1 MVKTT
6 TKIGIELFASLTLSA
21 CATQETSE
29 PLAES
34 DNPCA
39 PAETLACD
47 QFADENY
54 NCTCEKSD
62 NLRDMLDA
70 YSTPDY

>member
-6 TKIGIELFASLTLSA
+6 AKIGIVLFALLTLSA
-21 CATQETSE
+21 CATQETSA
-29 PLAES
+29 PLAKS
-34 DNPCA
+34 DNQCA
-39 PAETLACD
+39 RTETLACE
-47 QFADENY
+47 QFADETY

-70 YSTPDY
+70 YRAPDY